1 MTAPLRVGVV
11 GVGYLGSIHAR
22 IYAGMANAELVGVAD
37 IDPKTAERVAGEHGC
52 RSYAD
57 PYALLDQVDAV
68 SVAVPTTAHKEVA
81 LPYLKAGKHVLLEK
95 PIAPSV
101 AEAQV
106 IVDAAERAD
115 VVLLI
120 GHLERFNAGIMALA
134 DRVKDPRFIE
144 VHRLGTFVERAT
156 DVDVVTDLMIHDIDI
171 VLSLIDS
178 ELTYVSAVGSP
189 VITNHIDIANARLE
203 FANGAVANVTASRVS
218 SKKFRR
224 IRVFG
229 HDSYLALN
237 FIDQQIEIVRR
248 TDPKPGDAF
257 PGLATEQLKVTP
269 RQPLDSELDHF
280 LQIIG
285 NGGKPLVNGHDGL
298 RALRVAEQ
306 VQQKIHAC
314 QQ

>member
-1 MTAPLRVGVV
+1 M
-11 GVGYLGSIHAR
+11 
-22 IYAGMANAELVGVAD
+22 
-37 IDPKTAERVAGEHGC
+37 
-52 RSYAD
+52 
-57 PYALLDQVDAV
+57 
-68 SVAVPTTAHKEVA
+68 
-81 LPYLKAGKHVLLEK
+81 
-95 PIAPSV
+95 
-101 AEAQV
+101 
-106 IVDAAERAD
+106 
-115 VVLLI
+115 
-120 GHLERFNAGIMALA
+120 
-134 DRVKDPRFIE
+134 
-144 VHRLGTFVERAT
+144 ERAT